1 MFIKPNFANTA
12 LANLVQPAGSG
23 FSMSGDSFI
32 WEPVLDSNGNATAVN
47 KISNVTFFDS
57 SVVVPTKAALD
68 AETARLEAEWIAAEY
83 QRFRRLKYP
92 SWEMLADAVYWK
104 ENGDNTKMEA
114 YLAAVEAVKAEY
126 PKA

>member
-23 FSMSGDSFI
+23 FSMTGDSFT

-68 AETARLEAEWIAAEY
+68 AETARLESEWIAAEY